1 MSGPRLVEFPDF
13 VKEALPVPRFL
24 LICRHPRDRVRRT
37 RFFSGRIP
45 GEPALPTIG
54 NVICL
59 TPRDSYVVDEPIRK
73 KGLLG
78 RLEKS
83 IGPFMRSPGIGFPY
97 LIGFLR
103 KNGVLTDATHVAVQ
117 HDKIEGPTPFEEIL
131 RDKVDAGR
139 GDHDVLFITAYTD
152 SAREAYRRAR
162 EARLAYAAA
171 GKRLTVV
178 LGGAHA
184 SAVPDEGT
192 RLGHVDAV
200 VAGEGEWAAS
210 ELLGDVRE
218 GRPVRALYRS
228 GFGRIRN
235 RGALALDMGIWTG
248 LKRRPQ
254 QILASTTFARGCKLD
269 CNFCAV
275 FLTNGPTVRNRD
287 AADVAEEIR
296 SQGPELT
303 PETIGRI
310 GPGFYNTLLKL
321 LVGLP
326 FVSRRRGR
334 RLISLMA
341 PGFTHQ
347 FFFWDDNLYNSAGSF
362 RAVCEAIRP
371 LGRPWAAELTIDLA
385 EKPELLALARESGC
399 RDLFLGIESV
409 SQTGIDGLDKW
420 SNDTESLRERVKR
433 VHDAGINVMGAFV
446 FGLEGDDRSIF
457 DRTLEFVYDTGIDLV
472 VANIIQPYPGTGT
485 FKDAMLRNDFLPWA
499 YCPDGSDVAMDYNWP
514 LFDGAH
520 VLVRPRRM
528 TVDELQEGYYY
539 FLREAYSLSGIL
551 RRFRGGTTDIRSAVS
566 HFVRNY
572 GLSRY
577 GMLKTTHAIRRK
589 GTRAVGVGEMAAG
602 GMHGAALDGVP
613 LLPATASDSSKP
625 G

>member
-1 MSGPRLVEFPDF
+1 MR
-13 VKEALPVPRFL
+13 RTM
-24 LICRHPRDRVRRT
+24 LICRHPRDRVRCA
-37 RFFSGRIP
+37 RFPHRRISW
-45 GEPALPTIG
+45 ERILPTIG

-59 TPRDSYVVDEPIRK
+59 TPRDSYVVDEPRRK

-78 RLEKS
+78 RLEGS
-83 IGPFMRSPGIGFPY
+83 IGPFLRSPGIGFPY

-117 HDKIEGPTPFEEIL
+117 HDKIEGPTSFEEIL
-131 RDKVDAGR
+131 LDKVDVKR

-162 EARLAYAAA
+162 EARLAYSAT
-171 GKRLTVV
+171 GRRLTVV

-200 VAGEGEWAAS
+200 VAGEGEWASS
-210 ELLGDVRE
+210 ELLGDIRE
-218 GRPVRALYRS
+218 GRPVRPLYRS
-228 GFGRIRN
+228 EFGRIRD
-235 RGALALDMGIWTG
+235 RGALALDMGIWAG

-275 FLTNGPTVRNRD
+275 FLTSGPAVRNRD
-287 AADVAEEIR
+287 VGDVVEEIR
-296 SQGPELT
+296 GQGPEFT
-303 PETIGRI
+303 PESIGRI
-310 GPGFYNTLLKL
+310 GPGFYNTLLRL

-326 FVSRRRGR
+326 WMGRRRSR

-347 FFFWDDNLYNSAGSF
+347 FFFWDDNLYNAAGSF
-362 RAVCEAIRP
+362 RAVCEALRP

-385 EKPELLALARESGC
+385 EKPELLELARESGC

-409 SQTGIDGLDKW
+409 SQTSIDGLDKW
-420 SNDTESLRERVKR
+420 SNKTASLRDRVKR
-433 VHDAGINVMGAFV
+433 VHEAGISVMGAFV
-446 FGLEGDDRSIF
+446 FGLEGDDRSVF
-457 DRTLEFVYDTGIDLV
+457 DRTLEFVYETGIDFV

-485 FKDAMLRNDFLPWA
+485 FKDAVRRKDFLPWA
-499 YCPDGSDVAMDYNWP
+499 HCPAGSDVAMDYNWP

-520 VLVRPRRM
+520 VLVRPRGM

-539 FLREAYSLSGIL
+539 FLREAYSLGGIK
-551 RRFRGGTTDIRSAVS
+551 RRFRGGATDIGPAVT

-577 GMLKTTHAIRRK
+577 GMSKTAHAIRRK
-589 GTRAVGVGEMAAG
+589 GPRTAGAGETAPSRFPG
-602 GMHGAALDGVP
+602 GSLEDAP
-613 LLPATASDSSKP
+613 LLAATANDGPEP